1 MYTQIFSA
9 TGETA
14 AIDRTERR
22 YAWLRKRLR
31 AREDVWAVFPEAWRV
46 QQHVCLLFCKVGR
59 LASVGC
65 FMGCS
70 CMEFAADGE
79 LDDGAA
85 KHLRERDREIG
96 CLKLSADQDPDND
109 ALCSADSKHL
119 QEQVSVS
126 AHCEAPVRLE
136 ALA

>member
-46 QQHVCLLFCKVGR
+46 QQHVCLLFCKVGCLEDAGR
-59 LASVGC
+59 LHGHLCRQGVHKWH
-65 FMGCS
+65 
-70 CMEFAADGE
+70 GE
-79 LDDGAA
+79 T
-85 KHLRERDREIG
+85 
-96 CLKLSADQDPDND
+96 S
-109 ALCSADSKHL
+109 
-119 QEQVSVS
+119 
-126 AHCEAPVRLE
+126 
-136 ALA
+136 

>member
-1 MYTQIFSA
+1 MCSPINIPLQARDQLVDSICRKEVGVYTQIFSA

-59 LASVGC
+59 LQDFWGVVVWKLC
-65 FMGCS
+65 R
-70 CMEFAADGE
+70 
-79 LDDGAA
+79 LGAEKA
-85 KHLRERDREIG
+85 QRK
-96 CLKLSADQDPDND
+96 
-109 ALCSADSKHL
+109 
-119 QEQVSVS
+119 
-126 AHCEAPVRLE
+126 
-136 ALA
+136 

>member
-59 LASVGC
+59 SEGFWGVAVRSPLHTRSR
-65 FMGCS
+65 
-70 CMEFAADGE
+70 E
-79 LDDGAA
+79 GAA
-85 KHLRERDREIG
+85 E
-96 CLKLSADQDPDND
+96 S
-109 ALCSADSKHL
+109 L
-119 QEQVSVS
+119 Q
-126 AHCEAPVRLE
+126 AAPTGAVQLQC
-136 ALA
+136 AV